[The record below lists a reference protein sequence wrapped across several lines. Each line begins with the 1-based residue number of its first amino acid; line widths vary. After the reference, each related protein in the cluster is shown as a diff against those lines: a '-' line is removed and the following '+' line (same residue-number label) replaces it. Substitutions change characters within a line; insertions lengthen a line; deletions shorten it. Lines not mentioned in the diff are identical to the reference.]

1 MGAKFGP
8 AGNADS
14 FKTMGYKKTIEVP
27 LYIKKMGLDAYEYQ
41 CTRGVKI
48 SKESAKEFGE
58 LAKEKG
64 ISLSVHTPYY
74 ISLASTEKEK
84 RDNSIGYIIDS
95 AVVAN
100 AMGAKKIIIHSGSC
114 SKITREDAL
123 NLAKDTLTRAR
134 QALLEKGLDNIILC
148 PEVMGKTNQL
158 GTVEEVMELCK
169 IDETMLPCI
178 DFGHVNSRTFGS
190 LKTKDDFEKILDI
203 IENALGNERLK
214 LFHSHFSKIE
224 YSEKGGEVRHLTF
237 EDNIYGP
244 NFEPLM
250 ELVYKKGL
258 SPTFICESRGTQSE
272 DALMMKN
279 YYESL
284 K

>member
-1 MGAKFGP
+1 M
-8 AGNADS
+8 S
-14 FKTMGYKKTIEVP
+14 
-27 LYIKKMGLDAYEYQ
+27 
-41 CTRGVKI
+41 VKI

-203 IENALGNERLK
+203 IENALGNDRLK

>member
-8 AGNADS
+8 AGNAES

-27 LYIKKMGLDAYEYQ
+27 LYIEKMGLDAYEYQ

-48 SKESAKEFGE
+48 SKEAAKEFGD
-58 LAKEKG
+58 LAKEKE

-74 ISLASTEKEK
+74 ISLTSTEKEK
-84 RDNSIGYIIDS
+84 RDNSIDYIIDS

-100 AMGAKKIIIHSGSC
+100 AMGSKKIIIHSGSC
-114 SKITREDAL
+114 SKMSRDDAL
-123 NLAKDTLTRAR
+123 NLAKDTLTKAR
-134 QALLEKGLDNIILC
+134 QALKEKGLDNIILC

-158 GTVEEVMELCK
+158 GTVEEVMEICK

-203 IENALGNERLK
+203 VENALGNDRLK
-214 LFHSHFSKIE
+214 VFHSHFSKIE

-250 ELVYKKGL
+250 ELVYKKDL

-272 DALMMKN
+272 DALIMKN
-279 YYESL
+279 YYHSL